1 MTTSEEK
8 TESGRVAITLKHSP
22 IGRPSKQR
30 VFLRG
35 LGLRRLHQTV
45 EHPKTPQVLGL
56 IDKVKHLVEV
66 TSL

>member
-1 MTTSEEK
+1 MAPSK
-8 TESGRVAITLKHSP
+8 KNSGNDRVLITLKRSP

-30 VFLRG
+30 VLLQN

-66 TSL
+66 TL

>member
-1 MTTSEEK
+1 MD
-8 TESGRVAITLKHSP
+8 RVSITLKNSP

-30 VFLRG
+30 VMLRG

-66 TSL
+66 TAL